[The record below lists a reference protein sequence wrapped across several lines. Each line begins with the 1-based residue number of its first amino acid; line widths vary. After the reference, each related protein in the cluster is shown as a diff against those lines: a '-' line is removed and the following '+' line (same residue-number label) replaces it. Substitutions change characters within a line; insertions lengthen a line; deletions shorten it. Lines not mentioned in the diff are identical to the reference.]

1 MLLAEDQGQTL
12 LYTGD
17 FKLGPSATAAH
28 AELPHAEILV
38 IESTYGDPSYCLP
51 PRDEVLA
58 RMEDE
63 AHREDIPIIDTHEGQ
78 LLTVLVGLHGG
89 KRILELGT
97 ATGYSGICM
106 LRGTKG
112 GTLTTFELDHARAER
127 ARANFKEAGF
137 GDSATV
143 IEENAVQGLQKLD
156 AKFDICFIDL
166 LNSFR
171 SDEVTRQVFDGCME
185 RLVPGGLLMA
195 DNALRQGE
203 ILNPKTQHDRNV
215 LTYNELVAK
224 DARLESV
231 VIPIRDGLSIARVKG

>member
-1 MLLAEDQGQTL
+1 MRTVEV
-12 LYTGD
+12 GD
-17 FKLGPSATAAH
+17 ALQKYMDG
-28 AELPHAEILV
+28 LV
-38 IESTYGDPSYCLP
+38 P
-51 PRDEVLA
+51 PRDKVLA

-78 LLTVLVGLHGG
+78 LLMLLVRLHGG

-106 LRGTKG
+106 LRGSRG

-127 ARANFKEAGF
+127 ARANFREAGL

-143 IEENAVQGLQKLD
+143 IEENAVQGLEKLD
-156 AKFDICFIDL
+156 GKFDVCFIDL

-171 SDEVTRQVFDGCME
+171 SDEITRRVFDMCME
-185 RLVPGGLLMA
+185 RLEPGALLMA
-195 DNALRQGE
+195 DNALGQGE
-203 ILNPKTQHDRNV
+203 VLKPSTQNARNIH
-215 LTYNELVAK
+215 LYNDLVAG

-231 VIPIRDGLSIARVKG
+231 VIPIRDGLNVARVKD